1 MSSKDNHRRLAGDVC
16 SHGSKTGDDGS
27 IGIFSAKPAAYI
39 RRNNPDL
46 CLRSSQNTCHC
57 VSGLE
62 WALVGAY
69 YHHTVTVFGNRHRSF
84 GFEIGMILGTRL
96 IGFFNDYI
104 APLKCLLSV
113 TFPHFDT
120 FRRALVVNF
129 KITCQRF
136 FGFKNGWQ
144 FLVLNFQGICPGP
157 CRRLIP
163 RHHQSHQIPDK
174 SCFIGRKKR
183 LVIKIIANLVFPRYL
198 IAGYHRLNT
207 GDT

>member
-1 MSSKDNHRRLAGDVC
+1 MSCKDNHGRLPGDLC
-16 SHGSKTGDDGS
+16 SHGSKTGNNGS
-27 IGIFSAKPAAYI
+27 IGIFSAKPAADI

-46 CLRSSQNTCHC
+46 CLRSSQNTRDR

-62 WALVGAY
+62 WTLVGAY
-69 YHHTVTVFGNRHRSF
+69 YHHPATVFGNRHRSF
-84 GFEIGMILGTRL
+84 GFEIGVILGTCL
-96 IGFFNDYI
+96 IGSFNDDI

-113 TFPHFDT
+113 TFPHLDT

-157 CRRLIP
+157 CRRFIP
-163 RHHQSHQIPDK
+163 RHHQSHWIPDI
-174 SCFIGRKKR
+174 SCLIGRKKR

-198 IAGYHRLNT
+198 IAGYHRLNAWNT
-207 GDT
+207 